1 MFAYIVRRLAL
12 MLVTLFGISVIIFV
26 LLRIVPGNIVDIL
39 FDAAGFVDPADKANL
54 EKELGLNQP
63 IVVQYLQWI
72 GGLLHGD
79 LGYSYVSEKPALQEI
94 LPRIPIT
101 ARLAGLA
108 LLFSTSIGIPLGVI
122 SAVHQG
128 TRLDYVLRVVSLSGL
143 SLPSFWLG
151 LLILMASV
159 SLFGSMPIFNPNPRT
174 WTEAF
179 AIYCVPAMAVGFR
192 SAALTMRITRSSMLE
207 VLRQDYIRTAR
218 AKGASEASVNYRHA
232 LKNAILPVIT
242 VIGIEAAFLIGGLI
256 VTETVF
262 NIPGVARFL
271 VEALR
276 WRDYPIVQNLVM
288 LIAVVVVVRELHRR
302 HALCRDRSAHPLHGL
317 GDISLAVVNY
327 DSELKRAGADAT
339 HGWRRLTFLAQRYM
353 LGTVGLIIMVL
364 FVWVAISANLISRFD
379 PLSVDSAHRL
389 SPPDWRHWMGT
400 DSFGR
405 DVWSRIIHG
414 ARISLAVGIGS
425 TALGSSLGVI
435 IGLAS
440 GYLSGWVDL
449 VFQRVTDILQAL
461 PLLVL
466 ALVMTAA
473 LGPSLPNVIIA
484 IAIPLIPTV
493 ARVIRANTLALR
505 ELPFVEAAKSIG
517 MSETRIALRHVL
529 PNTMAPLIVLATAQL
544 GSTILTE
551 ASLSFLGLG
560 IPEPYPS
567 WGRMLSES
575 AAEYVRVAPWLVIFP
590 GVAISLAV
598 FGTNLFGDALRDILD
613 PRQRG

>member
-1 MFAYIVRRLAL
+1 M
-12 MLVTLFGISVIIFV
+12 
-26 LLRIVPGNIVDIL
+26 
-39 FDAAGFVDPADKANL
+39 
-54 EKELGLNQP
+54 
-63 IVVQYLQWI
+63 
-72 GGLLHGD
+72 
-79 LGYSYVSEKPALQEI
+79 
-94 LPRIPIT
+94 
-101 ARLAGLA
+101 
-108 LLFSTSIGIPLGVI
+108 
-122 SAVHQG
+122 
-128 TRLDYVLRVVSLSGL
+128 
-143 SLPSFWLG
+143 
-151 LLILMASV
+151 
-159 SLFGSMPIFNPNPRT
+159 
-174 WTEAF
+174 
-179 AIYCVPAMAVGFR
+179 
-192 SAALTMRITRSSMLE
+192 
-207 VLRQDYIRTAR
+207 
-218 AKGASEASVNYRHA
+218 
-232 LKNAILPVIT
+232 
-242 VIGIEAAFLIGGLI
+242 
-256 VTETVF
+256 
-262 NIPGVARFL
+262 
-271 VEALR
+271 
-276 WRDYPIVQNLVM
+276 
-288 LIAVVVVVRELHRR
+288 
-302 HALCRDRSAHPLHGL
+302 
-317 GDISLAVVNY
+317 AVVNY
-327 DSELKRAGADAT
+327 DSELKRAGAHAT

-353 LGTVGLIIMVL
+353 LGTIGLLIMVL
-364 FVWVAISANLISRFD
+364 FVGVAMSANLIGRFD
-379 PLSVDSAHRL
+379 PLTIDSAHRL
-389 SPPDWRHWMGT
+389 APPSALHWMGT

-425 TALGSSLGVI
+425 TTLGASIGVI
-435 IGLAS
+435 VGLTS

-449 VFQRVTDILQAL
+449 VFQRVTDMLQAL

-529 PNTMAPLIVLATAQL
+529 PNTVAPLIVLATAQL

-567 WGRMLSES
+567 WGRMLSEL

-590 GVAISLAV
+590 GIAISLAV